1 MAPVAVGLLLIAALV
16 LFGFTR
22 NGSGAAGSAAL
33 GAEGGGG
40 DAPIAEGGHDSRASA
55 QKMQRVLS
63 DALERRMD
71 SGRRQG
77 LSQQLE
83 LSGSTLRPGEWL
95 LFTAGAGLGAGLVA
109 SILLNPMVG
118 LLIGIFVVFSGHRR
132 LSRRIAKRRADF
144 ASQLAE
150 TLALIAS
157 SLRAGQSLA
166 QTLVGVANDAPSP
179 SAEEFRRVL
188 TETRLGRDMT
198 EALYAMAERMKC
210 DDFEWV
216 VGAVDINRS
225 TGGDLAVILDQVTD
239 TIRQR
244 DRIRGQ
250 VRTLTAEGRLSG
262 WVVGMLPPGVFGFV
276 YLTNRDYMAQ
286 FFQSAHGILLL
297 VLAGVLLL
305 TGAFWLRKLSKPTF

>member
-1 MAPVAVGLLLIAALV
+1 MAPVAVGLLLVAALL

-22 NGSGAAGSAAL
+22 NGSGAADSAAL
-33 GAEGGGG
+33 GAEGGADGAPGG
-40 DAPIAEGGHDSRASA
+40 GIDGRSSA
-55 QKMQRVLS
+55 REVQRLLS

-95 LFTAGAGLGAGLVA
+95 LFTAGTGLGAGLVA
-109 SILLNPMVG
+109 SILVNPMVG

-144 ASQLAE
+144 SSQLAE
-150 TLALIAS
+150 TLSLIAS

-276 YLTNRDYMAQ
+276 YLTNRDYMSQ
-286 FFQSAHGILLL
+286 FFQSPQGVLLL

-305 TGAFWLRKLSKPTF
+305 TGAFWLRKLSKPIF